1 MDSPKH
7 PYDGIND
14 NGTRDYEPVQ
24 EFIKRKTNEERF
36 DNILRMTQ
44 DDQDVVFAQMDTT
57 EQFQFVDYK
66 QRMQKIDDEYRQE
79 TFGPLDPEET
89 QMKDEIEMAVD
100 PGHYKSVACGK
111 QYIELV
117 TEILK
122 DQSGIESHLLGQSYK
137 YMMRYGKKDAKEQD
151 AQKAA
156 FYLMCLVM
164 YAKRGWV
171 KADTVQDALKK
182 L

>member
-14 NGTRDYEPVQ
+14 NGVREYESTQ
-24 EFIKRKTNEERF
+24 AFIKRKFDEERK
-36 DNILRMTQ
+36 
-44 DDQDVVFAQMDTT
+44 AQL
-57 EQFQFVDYK
+57 
-66 QRMQKIDDEYRQE
+66 DDEWRQE

-89 QMKDEIEMAVD
+89 QMKDEVQMAVD

-171 KADTVQDALKK
+171 KADTVQEALKK